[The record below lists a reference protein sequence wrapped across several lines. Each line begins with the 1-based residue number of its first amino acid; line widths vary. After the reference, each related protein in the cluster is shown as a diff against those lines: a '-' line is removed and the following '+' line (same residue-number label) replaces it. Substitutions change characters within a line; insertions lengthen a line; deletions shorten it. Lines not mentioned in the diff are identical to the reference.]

1 MRAAVF
7 YGANNIANED
17 AYSNYRVKDKGV
29 VLDVNACALCG
40 YDVRVFRHGHRKV
53 TPPII
58 LGHEICAT
66 TKDDISIQNPVAE
79 TNDIPSSIIIKA
91 GSRVAVSPIIPCL
104 NCIYCENKEYNLCT
118 NLKELGS
125 NINGG
130 FAEYIKIPENI
141 LKVGGLVPVPDNLS
155 DEEAA
160 LLEPLACCLN
170 GFFHIMGSP
179 ITKLK
184 GNKNTSGNY
193 WRRTYRINSSS
204 NIKEIVWR
212 ARTVLVGMIPKRMT
226 LAKAMGADA
235 TLSFHNKSNI
245 NSGYHNYH
253 DSSYNEDQ
261 TLRNILDFTN
271 GIGANIII
279 IATSN
284 PIALNFAIKIASK
297 NSIINIFSGMPTNNN
312 IVLDAN
318 WLHYNQTSITGSFSS
333 TPYML
338 QEAARIASTG
348 KVDLSKII
356 SHRYSLSE
364 IKDAIMATEKYYG
377 LRAVI
382 NKF

>member
-29 VLDVNACALCG
+29 VLDVNACAICG

-66 TKDDISIQNPVAE
+66 TKEDISIQTPMG
-79 TNDIPSSIIIKA
+79 TTSDIPSSIIIRA

-104 NCIYCENKEYNLCT
+104 NCIYCKNKEYNLCT
-118 NLKELGS
+118 NFKEIGS

-141 LKVGGLVPVPDNLS
+141 LNVGGLVPVPDNLS

-160 LLEPLACCLN
+160 LLEPFACCLN

-179 ITKLK
+179 VTKLT
-184 GNKNTSGNY
+184 GNNNTVAIIGDGPIGLIHLQISKRLYG
-193 WRRTYRINSSS
+193 
-204 NIKEIVWR
+204 
-212 ARTVLVGMIPKRMT
+212 ARTILVGMIPKRMT

-235 TLSFHNKSNI
+235 TLSFDDKNNT
-245 NSGYHNYH
+245 NGGYPNHH
-253 DSSYNEDQ
+253 DDSYNEDQ
-261 TLRNILDFTN
+261 TLRNILDLTD

-284 PIALNFAIKIASK
+284 PRALNFAIKIASK
-297 NSIINIFSGMPTNNN
+297 NSRINIFSGMPRDNN
-312 IVLDAN
+312 ILLDAN

-338 QEAARIASTG
+338 QEAAQIASSG
-348 KVDLSKII
+348 KIDLSKII
-356 SHRYSLSE
+356 SHQYSLAE
-364 IKDAIMATEKYYG
+364 IKDAIIATEKYYG
-377 LRAVI
+377 LRVVI

>member
-17 AYSNYRVKDKGV
+17 AYSNYLVKDKGV
-29 VLDVNACALCG
+29 VLDVNACAICG

-66 TKDDISIQNPVAE
+66 TKQDVSIQTPMG
-79 TNDIPSSIIIKA
+79 TTSDILSSIIIKA

-104 NCIYCENKEYNLCT
+104 NCIYCENNEYNLCT
-118 NLKELGS
+118 NLKEIGS
-125 NINGG
+125 SINGG

-141 LKVGGLVPVPDNLS
+141 LNVGGLVPVPDNLS

-170 GFFHIMGSP
+170 GFFHIMSSP
-179 ITKLK
+179 VTKLI
-184 GNKNTSGNY
+184 GNKNTVAIIGDGPIGLIHLQISKRLYG
-193 WRRTYRINSSS
+193 
-204 NIKEIVWR
+204 
-212 ARTVLVGMIPKRMT
+212 ARTILVGMIPKRMN

-235 TLSFHNKSNI
+235 TLSFDDKNNTNSSQPTHHN
-245 NSGYHNYH
+245 
-253 DSSYNEDQ
+253 DSYNEDQ
-261 TLRNILDFTN
+261 TLRSILDLTD
-271 GIGANIII
+271 GIGAKIII

-284 PIALNFAIKIASK
+284 PMALNFAIKIASK
-297 NSIINIFSGMPTNNN
+297 NSLINIFSGMPRDNN
-312 IVLDAN
+312 ILLDAN

-333 TPYML
+333 TPYIL
-338 QEAARIASTG
+338 QEAARIASSG
-348 KVDLSKII
+348 KIDLSKII
-356 SHRYSLSE
+356 SHQYSLAE
-364 IKDAIMATEKYYG
+364 IKDAIIATEKYHG
-377 LRAVI
+377 LRVVI

>member
-66 TKDDISIQNPVAE
+66 TKDDISIQNPVAA

-184 GNKNTSGNY
+184 GNKNTVAIIGDGPIGLIHLQISKRLCG
-193 WRRTYRINSSS
+193 
-204 NIKEIVWR
+204 

-348 KVDLSKII
+348 KIDLSKII

>member
-17 AYSNYRVKDKGV
+17 AYSNYLVKDKGV
-29 VLDVNACALCG
+29 VLDVNACAICG

-66 TKDDISIQNPVAE
+66 TKQDVSIQTPMG
-79 TNDIPSSIIIKA
+79 TTSDILSSIIIKA

-118 NLKELGS
+118 NLKEIGS
-125 NINGG
+125 SINGG

-141 LKVGGLVPVPDNLS
+141 LNVGGLVPVPDNLS

-179 ITKLK
+179 VTKLI
-184 GNKNTSGNY
+184 GNKNTVAIIGDGPIGLIHLQISKRLYG
-193 WRRTYRINSSS
+193 
-204 NIKEIVWR
+204 
-212 ARTVLVGMIPKRMT
+212 ARTILVGMIPKRMN

-235 TLSFHNKSNI
+235 TLSFDDKNNTNSSQPNHHN
-245 NSGYHNYH
+245 
-253 DSSYNEDQ
+253 DSYNEDQ
-261 TLRNILDFTN
+261 TLRNILDLTD
-271 GIGANIII
+271 GIGAKIII

-284 PIALNFAIKIASK
+284 PIALSFAIKIASK
-297 NSIINIFSGMPTNNN
+297 NSIINIFSGMPRDNN
-312 IVLDAN
+312 ILLDAN

-338 QEAARIASTG
+338 QEAARIASSG
-348 KVDLSKII
+348 KIDLSKII
-356 SHRYSLSE
+356 SHQYSLAE
-364 IKDAIMATEKYYG
+364 IKDAIIATEKYHG
-377 LRAVI
+377 LRVVI